1 MTIVRVVT
9 VALLAGLLAAPVY
22 AQGAYVGASIGADIA
37 RFTSSEGY
45 DNPATGEAVSWALR
59 LGGPIGSRFGVEL
72 EFARPEQIK
81 NDQTPDYRIL
91 SALGGG
97 LVSGIFDVAPSN
109 VTSTTVVVPDIAIF
123 PVPFSVRTAR
133 RNTTLTASVWAR
145 QEVSRRFSMVYLGG
159 IDFNRIEQVYE
170 YNYGGGGRILP
181 ALPTILPRTSR
192 TTEYGVGPMAGVEAR
207 VGMSDHVR
215 LVPGVRLHALQG
227 GWLVRPAVGL
237 AWEF

>member
-1 MTIVRVVT
+1 MTIVRVAT
-9 VALLAGLLAAPVY
+9 VALLAGLVAAPAY
-22 AQGAYVGASIGADIA
+22 AQGPYVGASIGADIA
-37 RFTSSEGY
+37 RFSSSDGY

-91 SALGGG
+91 SAGSLTYSLGA
-97 LVSGIFDVAPSN
+97 VTPSNTVVAPD
-109 VTSTTVVVPDIAIF
+109 TSIAIF
-123 PVPFSVRTAR
+123 PIPFSVRTSR
-133 RNTTLTASVWAR
+133 RNTTMTASVWAR

-227 GWLVRPAVGL
+227 GWLIRPAVGL